1 MPSHQKVTRNSLDL
15 CLSRRFSAWPNAA
28 SGQRAHLRPVETVPF
43 IKSVPGDA
51 DTLEPA
57 FSLKELAVL
66 FGVSVQALYDLRSQ
80 GRGPTG
86 FRVGRQL
93 RFRRSEVKAWLERM
107 EAEDLDRHP
116 HKASR

>member
-1 MPSHQKVTRNSLDL
+1 M
-15 CLSRRFSAWPNAA
+15 
-28 SGQRAHLRPVETVPF
+28 ETVPF
-43 IKSVPGDA
+43 IQSIPDDA
-51 DTLEPA
+51 ETLELS
-57 FSLKELAVL
+57 FSLKELAGL

-107 EAEDLDRHP
+107 EAEDLGRHP